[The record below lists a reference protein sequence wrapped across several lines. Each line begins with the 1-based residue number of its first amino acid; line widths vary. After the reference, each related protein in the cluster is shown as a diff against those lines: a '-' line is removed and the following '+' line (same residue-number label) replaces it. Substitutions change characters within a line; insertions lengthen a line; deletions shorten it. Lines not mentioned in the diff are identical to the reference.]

1 MRCLLLWRLAKRKGL
16 KGILTLLFWK
26 AKSRLLSAP
35 CSPINYCLML
45 IKERGG
51 WVHVMKHNYSLQHF
65 PSTSFAPPPPLSP
78 LVLSEEAASAVSWVQ
93 QAKMSPQPF
102 KEGTG
107 GSRVKGAICPSDIW
121 GETAIYVRSCWKTD
135 RRSRHITLQ
144 PFIGWAH
151 SLTWTANT
159 VAQQRQLFFFVCL
172 LYMYVRACECACVS
186 GLHILDWHVCV
197 HIDECRTVVN
207 MLWVAFYKLADAVG
221 SYFNKTVA
229 PQTRPTR
236 VLLSDG
242 RSTRGWFPMHE
253 RSIWR
258 A

>member
-1 MRCLLLWRLAKRKGL
+1 MLWNIIIHCSISPRRA
-16 KGILTLLFWK
+16 LF
-26 AKSRLLSAP
+26 
-35 CSPINYCLML
+35 
-45 IKERGG
+45 
-51 WVHVMKHNYSLQHF
+51 
-65 PSTSFAPPPPLSP
+65 PPP
-78 LVLSEEAASAVSWVQ
+78 LVLSKEAARAVSWVQ

-107 GSRVKGAICPSDIW
+107 GSRVKGTICPSDIW
-121 GETAIYVRSCWKTD
+121 GETAIYVRSCWKKD

-159 VAQQRQLFFFVCL
+159 VAQQQQKQLFFLYICICVPVSVC
-172 LYMYVRACECACVS
+172 VN
-186 GLHILDWHVCV
+186 GLHILDWHVCI
-197 HIDECRTVVN
+197 HTDECCTVVN
-207 MLWVAFYKLADAVG
+207 MLSVAFYKLADSVG

-229 PQTRPTR
+229 PQTCPPRFP
-236 VLLSDG
+236 LSDCNS

-253 RSIWR
+253 HSIWC

>member
-1 MRCLLLWRLAKRKGL
+1 
-16 KGILTLLFWK
+16 
-26 AKSRLLSAP
+26 
-35 CSPINYCLML
+35 
-45 IKERGG
+45 
-51 WVHVMKHNYSLQHF
+51 MKHNYSLQHF
-65 PSTSFAPPPPLSP
+65 PSTSLVPPP
-78 LVLSEEAASAVSWVQ
+78 LVLSEEAARAVSWVQ

-121 GETAIYVRSCWKTD
+121 GETAIYVRSCWKKD

-144 PFIGWAH
+144 PFIGWAQ

-159 VAQQRQLFFFVCL
+159 VAQQQLFFC
-172 LYMYVRACECACVS
+172 LYMYVCACKCVCVN
-186 GLHILDWHVCV
+186 GLHILDWHVCI
-197 HIDECRTVVN
+197 HIDECCTVVN
-207 MLWVAFYKLADAVG
+207 MLSVAFYKLADAVG

-229 PQTRPTR
+229 PQTCPPRFPLR
-236 VLLSDG
+236 DCDG

-253 RSIWR
+253 HSIWC